1 MIEIDA
7 PTLADG
13 LGMWRAATAA
23 GGLDVNSAYAYV
35 LWARDFADTTAIA
48 RHDGGVAAFCTAY
61 RRPSEPSTLFVWQV
75 AVRPD
80 HRRQGLARRLL
91 DALVDRMP
99 DLTAIE
105 ATVTSSNTASLALF
119 DGLAM
124 DHGGPSLVSALFGPE
139 SLPAGHEPEDL
150 VRVALR

>member
-1 MIEIDA
+1 MIDA
-7 PTLADG
+7 PTTADG
-13 LGMWRAATAA
+13 LGMWRAAIAA
-23 GGLDVNSAYAYV
+23 DGLDVNSAYAYV
-35 LWARDFADTTAIA
+35 LWAHDFADTSAVA
-48 RHDGGVAAFCTAY
+48 RHDGEVVAFCTGY

-80 HRRQGLARRLL
+80 HRRQGLGRRLL

-105 ATVTSSNTASLALF
+105 ATVTASNGASLALF

-124 DHGGPSLVSALFGPE
+124 DHGGPSEISPLFGPG
-139 SLPAGHEPEDL
+139 SLPDDHEPEDL
-150 VRVALR
+150 VRVNLR

>member
-7 PTLADG
+7 PTVSDG
-13 LGMWRAATAA
+13 LGMWRAAIAA
-23 GGLDVNSAYAYV
+23 EGLDVNSAYAYV
-35 LWARDFADTTAIA
+35 LWARDFADTTAVA
-48 RHDGGVAAFCTAY
+48 RHEGEVVAFCTGY

-99 DLTAIE
+99 DLTVIE
-105 ATVTSSNTASLALF
+105 ATVTSSNAASLALF
-119 DGLAM
+119 DALAM
-124 DHGGPSLVSALFGPE
+124 DHGGPSQVSALFGPD
-139 SLPAGHEPEDL
+139 SLPADHEPEDL
-150 VRVALR
+150 VRVMLG

>member
-7 PTLADG
+7 PTVSDG
-13 LGMWRAATAA
+13 LGMWRAAIAA
-23 GGLDVNSAYAYV
+23 EGLDVNSAYAYV
-35 LWARDFADTTAIA
+35 LWARDFADTTAVA
-48 RHDGGVAAFCTAY
+48 RHDDEVVAFCTGY
-61 RRPSEPSTLFVWQV
+61 RRPNEPSTLFVWQV

-99 DLTAIE
+99 DLTVIE
-105 ATVTSSNTASLALF
+105 ATVTSSNAASLALF

-124 DHGGPSLVSALFGPE
+124 DHGGPSQVSALFGPD
-139 SLPAGHEPEDL
+139 SLPADHEPEDL
-150 VRVALR
+150 VRVMLG